1 MEEKVLNK
9 VKEAGLDINDLTQEE
24 IEDVRKDIEAEEKGL
39 HVLDGALW
47 HASRRIRKKKAR
59 DEFKA
64 MLKGE

>member
-39 HVLDGALW
+39 YVLDGALW
-47 HASRRIRKKKAR
+47 HASRRIRKEKAR
-59 DEFKA
+59 DEFEA
-64 MLKGE
+64 MLKGK